1 MLTPLSNIHC
11 EMFLLLLRSKVRIMM
26 TLYKILFLHILLRI
40 SSQLRRAFA
49 WMTLVKFAPS
59 FTLQNFCAN
68 WTPNKRQFQ
77 CGISDNSN
85 VDFGIVIVNALFF
98 WTQCVIAIVNASF
111 LQVSFRKMKVLTSHG
126 CDGSSYHW
134 DESWNCSLF
143 HEFATCLLK
152 CPNLY
157 TTLTIDLSRSH

>member
-11 EMFLLLLRSKVRIMM
+11 ESKVRIMM

-59 FTLQNFCAN
+59 FTLQNSCAN
-68 WTPNKRQFQ
+68 WTPNKRQFK

-85 VDFGIVIVNALFF
+85 VDFGIVVVHAL
-98 WTQCVIAIVNASF
+98 F
-111 LQVSFRKMKVLTSHG
+111 LQVLYHMMKSPYSPWLQEHLKLYNSLISIEDLNLVRKVDYWFDYK
-126 CDGSSYHW
+126 
-134 DESWNCSLF
+134 
-143 HEFATCLLK
+143 
-152 CPNLY
+152 
-157 TTLTIDLSRSH
+157 LSRKH